1 METNFF
7 ENTQY
12 KNKYARKSLM
22 IDITV
27 LQNTIN
33 YNVVLPEELKV
44 DKFSEVFV
52 DTVVTNNV
60 VTNETSTGPTASN
73 KKLNNIGMLLKIDKI
88 NTRTIGGDTTDSG
101 TTNYNGRFFIPNEAG
116 SNATGLK
123 IHKGRKQNYLGTIEA
138 GRYRNFNIT
147 LSDLDNSSIFMENP
161 EDVVETSK
169 FIIELII
176 VEKE

>member
-1 METNFF
+1 METSFF

-22 IDITV
+22 IDIT
-27 LQNTIN
+27 LLENTIN

-60 VTNETSTGPTASN
+60 VTNDTSTGIAPN
-73 KKLNNIGMLLKIDKI
+73 KKLNNLGMLLKIDKI
-88 NTRTIGGDTTDSG
+88 NTRTIGGDTSDSG
-101 TTNYNGRFFIPNEAG
+101 STKYNGRFFIPNEAG
-116 SNATGLK
+116 SSTTGLK

-147 LSDLDNSSIFMENP
+147 LSDLDNSSIFANNP
-161 EDVVETSK
+161 DDHVETSK

>member
-12 KNKYARKSLM
+12 KNKYSRKSLM
-22 IDITV
+22 IDIT
-27 LQNTIN
+27 LLENTIN

-60 VTNETSTGPTASN
+60 VTNDNPTGDTPN
-73 KKLNNIGMLLKIDKI
+73 QKLNNIGMLLKIDKI
-88 NTRTIGGDTTDSG
+88 NTRTIGGDTSDSG
-101 TTNYNGRFFIPNEAG
+101 TTKYNGRFFIPNEA
-116 SNATGLK
+116 STTDLK

-147 LSDLDNSSIFMENP
+147 LSDLDNSSIFLNNP
-161 EDVVETSK
+161 ANHIETSK

>member
-27 LQNTIN
+27 LENTIN

-60 VTNETSTGPTASN
+60 VTNDISSGPASN
-73 KKLNNIGMLLKIDKI
+73 KKFNNIGMLLKIDKI
-88 NTRTIGGDTTDSG
+88 NTRTIGGDTSDSG

-116 SNATGLK
+116 STTGLK

-147 LSDLDNSSIFMENP
+147 LSDLDNSSIFMDNP
-161 EDVVETSK
+161 ADHVETSK

>member
-1 METNFF
+1 MELNIF

-12 KNKYARKSLM
+12 KNKFTKKSL
-22 IDITV
+22 IVDISLT
-27 LQNTIN
+27 QTTIN

-52 DTVVTNNV
+52 DTVVTQNV
-60 VTNETSTGPTASN
+60 VVNTAN
-73 KKLNNIGMLLKIDKI
+73 INNLGMLLKIDQI
-88 NTRTIGGDTTDSG
+88 NTRTIGGDSSSSG
-101 TTNYNGRFFIPNEAG
+101 TTKYNGRFFIPNEA
-116 SNATGLK
+116 STNTLK

-147 LSDLDNSSIFMENP
+147 LSDLSSASIWV
-161 EDVVETSK
+161 DDQSK
-169 FIIELII
+169 FIIELLI